1 MARGTYSIKLNRL
14 AAALLLI
21 IASVLPLFTN
31 QRVEA
36 YNSPTDREVRL
47 SSSANGATG
56 VTYKVKF
63 TAATTGTVESIV
75 VDFCGTTPIIGDTC
89 TKPAGFD
96 LGATP
101 TVNLVSGLTATWTA
115 AGANPDSGDYRT
127 LTLTKAGGDSLTA
140 GTTDVEF
147 DITGVANPT
156 TTNASFYARILTYAN
171 DSGADSA
178 ATYTDTAPGN
188 ALDAGGVALSTAA
201 EITVT
206 AKVQERLVFCVYT
219 TGAGNNC
226 TGKSGAAVTLGDT
239 NGVLDPSGPF
249 VDKSAKYSIT
259 TNATGGAIVR
269 LKGPTLTSGTN
280 TIDAIGDTAVV
291 SAAGTEQF
299 GLCNYETAGSG
310 MTFTYA
316 TYDGG
321 GNCGSTTQSAGTG
334 TTGGAGT
341 ATFGLD
347 TTDTATTYGDPIATK
362 PAGDFSTATVAL
374 LGNVSNT
381 TEAGIYTST
390 LMFIATGTY

>member
-1 MARGTYSIKLNRL
+1 MSGTVRGWKPSRIL
-14 AAALLLI
+14 AALLLFA
-21 IASVLPLFTN
+21 ASVLPLF
-31 QRVEA
+31 RVDTVAA
-36 YNSPTDREVRL
+36 YNLATDREIRM

-63 TAATTGTVESIV
+63 TAATTAAIESIV
-75 VDFCGTTPIIGDTC
+75 VDFCSTTPIIGDTC

-101 TVNLVSGLTATWTA
+101 TVNLVSGITATWTA
-115 AGANPDSGDYRT
+115 AGANNASGYRT
-127 LTLTKAGGDSLTA
+127 LTLTKAAGDSLTA
-140 GTTDVEF
+140 GVTDVEF

-156 TTNASFYARILTYAN
+156 TTNASFYARILTFPN

-188 ALDAGGVALSTAA
+188 ATDAGGVAMSTAA
-201 EITVT
+201 QITVT
-206 AKVQERLVFCVYT
+206 AKVQERLLFCVYT

-226 TGKSGAAVTLGDT
+226 TGKSGTAVTLGDT
-239 NGVLDPSGPF
+239 NGVLDPSGPY
-249 VDKSAKYSIT
+249 VDKNAKYSIT
-259 TNATGGAIVR
+259 TNASGGAIVR
-269 LKGPTLTSGTN
+269 LKGPTLTSGGN
-280 TIDAIGDTAVV
+280 TITAIGDTAAA
-291 SAAGTEQF
+291 SALGTEQF
-299 GLCNYETAGSG
+299 GLCNYESAGSG

-321 GNCGSTTQSAGTG
+321 GNCGTTTQSAGTG

-362 PAGDFSTATVAL
+362 PAGDFSTATLAFI
-374 LGNVSNT
+374 GNVSNT
-381 TEAGIYTST
+381 TEAGIYTTT
-390 LMFIATGTY
+390 LTFIATGTY